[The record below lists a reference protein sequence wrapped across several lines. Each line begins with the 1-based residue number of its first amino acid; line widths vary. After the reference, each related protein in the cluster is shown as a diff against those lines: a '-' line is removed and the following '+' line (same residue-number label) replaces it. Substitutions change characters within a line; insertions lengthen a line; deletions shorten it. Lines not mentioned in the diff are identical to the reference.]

1 MIFIMTASNWY
12 IYILDCDGSYY
23 YTGITTDIERRTRQ
37 HRAGKSPG
45 ARATRGF
52 SSIERVYA
60 VAVGSRSAA
69 QRIEYRLK
77 KLSRKEKRRIVREQ
91 PSAVQL
97 MLQLAMNTSRLPS
110 NAL

>member
-1 MIFIMTASNWY
+1 MTAPIWHV
-12 IYILDCDGSYY
+12 YILDCDGRYY

-37 HRAGKSPG
+37 HQSGKSPG

-52 SSIERVYA
+52 STIERVYA
-60 VAVGSRSAA
+60 VAVGSRSEA

-77 KLSRKEKRRIVREQ
+77 KLSRKEKRRIIREQ

-97 MLQLAMNTSRLPS
+97 MRQLAMNTSLLPS
-110 NAL
+110 NSL